1 MIGLGRAGSL
11 LFWRQNNAP
20 SHAAPLD
27 KIALTITMALLLSS
41 PLLVVF
47 AQPVISYSEAAAA
60 QILDVAS
67 YLQAMQ
73 LEGAL

>member
-1 MIGLGRAGSL
+1 
-11 LFWRQNNAP
+11 
-20 SHAAPLD
+20 
-27 KIALTITMALLLSS
+27 
-41 PLLVVF
+41 VVF
-47 AQPVISYSEAAAA
+47 AQPVISYSEAAVT